1 MVANDAEALI
11 RKSEKFDEHYD
22 VLHELGR
29 SVFLT
34 AVNDIP
40 NFGKVGLRMNSLECQ
55 NFKEIQ
61 TCNLKRIYVL
71 ISNSTKAETEHCSR

>member
-1 MVANDAEALI
+1 MYRQLWSEMVANDAEALI

-34 AVNDIP
+34 A
-40 NFGKVGLRMNSLECQ
+40 R
-55 NFKEIQ
+55 
-61 TCNLKRIYVL
+61 RI
-71 ISNSTKAETEHCSR
+71 